1 MAPPLTFTAG
11 KPNLVDCWFW
21 MTTKNGKFTE
31 KYGLTPQ
38 CSTKN

>member
-1 MAPPLTFTAG
+1 LTFKACKANTT
-11 KPNLVDCWFW
+11 DCWFW

-38 CSTKN
+38 CATKK